1 MEEGYRRRP
10 SEGREMKDLLERLR
24 SPQNLFEQQ
33 RAEAE
38 LSGLMSD
45 RERGFSRELELI
57 EAKARIAELEPDAER
72 YRWLCCSPDSWWHT
86 WNPDAP
92 PGLKQRVDKE
102 IDAARVKETN
112 NAP

>member
-1 MEEGYRRRP
+1 
-10 SEGREMKDLLERLR
+10 MKDLLERLR

-57 EAKARIAELEPDAER
+57 EAKARIAELERERDGGVGYGLTPDDLDRPPYNLER
-72 YRWLCCSPDSWWHT
+72 
-86 WNPDAP
+86 
-92 PGLKQRVDKE
+92 KE
-102 IDAARVKETN
+102 QKE
-112 NAP
+112 